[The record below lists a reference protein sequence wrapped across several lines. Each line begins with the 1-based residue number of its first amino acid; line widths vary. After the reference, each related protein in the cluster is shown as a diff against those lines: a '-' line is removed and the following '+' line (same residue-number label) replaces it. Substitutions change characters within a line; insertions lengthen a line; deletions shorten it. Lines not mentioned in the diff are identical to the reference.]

1 MNILVIGSGGQL
13 GKDMVIHLKK
23 NSYNVIETDFPEID
37 ISKIDSVSGVI
48 KQARPD
54 TVINCAA
61 FTSVDDCETKQETAF
76 AINATGPQNIA
87 KCCNDI
93 GAKCIHISTDYVFD
107 GKNNI
112 PYIESD
118 ATNPATVYGKSK
130 LEGEKLVVQ
139 ATDNYQIYRIAWL
152 YGLYGNNFV
161 RTILKHAPKKAANNE
176 AFRVVNDQIGTP
188 TSTVEVCRQIIA
200 MLGNDT
206 SGIYHC
212 TCEGLCSW
220 YDFTCEIVKA
230 YNLGVPVHPCTTD
243 EYPRPAP
250 RPAYSVL
257 ENQHLKALN
266 LNIMKDWKSAF
277 YDFHASDK

>member
-23 NSYNVIETDFPEID
+23 NNFNVAEADFPAID
-37 ISKIDSVSGVI
+37 ISNIDSTSNVI
-48 KQARPD
+48 RQARPD
-54 TVINCAA
+54 AVINCAA
-61 FTSVDDCETKQETAF
+61 FTAVDDCESKQEAAF
-76 AINATGPQNIA
+76 AVNATGPHNIA

-107 GKNNI
+107 GQKRF

-118 ATNPATVYGKSK
+118 MTNPATVYGKSK
-130 LEGEKLVVQ
+130 LEGEKLI
-139 ATDNYQIYRIAWL
+139 AEETDRYQIYRIAWL

-161 RTILKHAPKKAANNE
+161 RTILKNAPKKVTSKE
-176 AFRVVNDQIGTP
+176 SFRVVNDQIGTP

-200 MLGNDT
+200 MLNKDE
-206 SGIYHC
+206 SGIFHC
-212 TCEGLCSW
+212 TCEGICSW

-230 YNLGVPVHPCTTD
+230 YKLGVPVLPCSTD

-266 LNIMKDWKSAF
+266 LNIMKDWKTAF
-277 YDFHASDK
+277 YDFYATDK

>member
-23 NSYNVIETDFPEID
+23 GNFNVIETDYPAID
-37 ISKIDSVSGVI
+37 ISKIDSVSEVI
-48 KQARPD
+48 RQAKPD
-54 TVINCAA
+54 AVINCAA
-61 FTSVDDCETKQETAF
+61 FTAVDDCETKQETAF
-76 AINATGPQNIA
+76 AINGSGPQNIA

-93 GAKCIHISTDYVFD
+93 NAKCIHISTDYVFD
-107 GKNNI
+107 GKNDI

-118 ATNPATVYGKSK
+118 ATNPATIYGKSK
-130 LEGEKLVVQ
+130 LEGEKGVVKE
-139 ATDNYQIYRIAWL
+139 TDNYQIYRIAWL

-161 RTILKHAPKKAANNE
+161 RTILKHAPQKAAKNE

-188 TSTVEVCRQIIA
+188 TSTVEVCRQIIK
-200 MLGNDT
+200 MLENDT
-206 SGIYHC
+206 SGIFHC

-220 YDFTCEIVKA
+220 YDFTCEIVNA
-230 YNLGVPVHPCTTD
+230 YNLGVRVESCTTS

-266 LNIMKDWKSAF
+266 LNIMKDWKQAF
-277 YDFHASDK
+277 YDFHATDK

>member
-13 GKDMVIHLKK
+13 GKDMIIHLKK
-23 NSYNVIETDFPEID
+23 NNHNVIETDFPSID
-37 ISKIDSVSGVI
+37 ISKIDSVSSVI
-48 KQARPD
+48 RQTRPD

-61 FTSVDDCETKQETAF
+61 FTAVDDCETKQETAF

-107 GKNNI
+107 GKNDV

-118 ATNPATVYGKSK
+118 ATNPATIYGKSK
-130 LEGEKLVVQ
+130 LEGEKLVTQ

-188 TSTVEVCRQIIA
+188 TSTVEVCRQIIS
-200 MLGNDT
+200 MIDKDE
-206 SGIYHC
+206 SGIFHC

-230 YNLGVPVHPCTTD
+230 YNLGVPVQPCTTD
-243 EYPRPAP
+243 EYPRPAQ

-277 YDFHASDK
+277 YDFHATDK